1 MATKEELKKRLVTG
15 HVLTEQ
21 DMKDILDVAGE
32 KGPKGDTGAAGP
44 KGDTGAAG
52 PKGDTGAAGPKG
64 DPGVAGPKGDP
75 GAKGAKGDTGAAGPK
90 GDPGADG
97 FGTEAQYNEL
107 VARIEALETPAE

>member
-44 KGDTGAAG
+44 KGD
-52 PKGDTGAAGPKG
+52 
-64 DPGVAGPKGDP
+64 P
-75 GAKGAKGDTGAAGPK
+75 GAKGAKGDPGAKGDKGDPGAAGPK

>member
-1 MATKEELKKRLVTG
+1 MATKEELKTRLVTG

-44 KGDTGAAG
+44 KGD
-52 PKGDTGAAGPKG
+52 
-64 DPGVAGPKGDP
+64 PGVAGPKGDP
-75 GAKGAKGDTGAAGPK
+75 GAKGDKGDPGAKGAKGDPGAAGPK

>member
-44 KGDTGAAG
+44 KGD
-52 PKGDTGAAGPKG
+52 
-64 DPGVAGPKGDP
+64 P
-75 GAKGAKGDTGAAGPK
+75 GAKGAKGDPGAAGPK

>member
-1 MATKEELKKRLVTG
+1 MATKEELKTRLVTG

-52 PKGDTGAAGPKG
+52 PKGD
-64 DPGVAGPKGDP
+64 P
-75 GAKGAKGDTGAAGPK
+75 GAKGPKGDTGAAGPK

>member
-1 MATKEELKKRLVTG
+1 MATKEELKTRLVTG

-64 DPGVAGPKGDP
+64 DPG
-75 GAKGAKGDTGAAGPK
+75 AKGPKGDTGATGPK

>member
-32 KGPKGDTGAAGP
+32 KGPKGDPGA
-44 KGDTGAAG
+44 KGA
-52 PKGDTGAAGPKG
+52 KG
-64 DPGVAGPKGDP
+64 DPGAAGAKGDNGATGPKGDP
-75 GAKGAKGDTGAAGPK
+75 GAKGDTGATGPK

>member
-1 MATKEELKKRLVTG
+1 MATKEELKTRLVTG

-32 KGPKGDTGAAGP
+32 PGPKGATGATGPKGDPGA
-44 KGDTGAAG
+44 KGA
-52 PKGDTGAAGPKG
+52 KG

-75 GAKGAKGDTGAAGPK
+75 GAKGDTGATGPK

-97 FGTEAQYNEL
+97 FGTEVQYNEL

>member
-32 KGPKGDTGAAGP
+32 PGPKGATGAAGPKGDPGAAGP
-44 KGDTGAAG
+44 KGDTGA
-52 PKGDTGAAGPKG
+52 T
-64 DPGVAGPKGDP
+64 GPKGDP

>member
-1 MATKEELKKRLVTG
+1 MATKEELKTRLVTG

-44 KGDTGAAG
+44 KGD
-52 PKGDTGAAGPKG
+52 
-64 DPGVAGPKGDP
+64 PGVDGPKGDP
-75 GAKGAKGDTGAAGPK
+75 GAKGAKGDTGATGPK

-97 FGTEAQYNEL
+97 FGTEVQYNEL

>member
-32 KGPKGDTGAAGP
+32 KGPKGD
-44 KGDTGAAG
+44 
-52 PKGDTGAAGPKG
+52 
-64 DPGVAGPKGDP
+64 PG
-75 GAKGAKGDTGAAGPK
+75 TK

-97 FGTEAQYNEL
+97 FGTEVQYNEL

>member
-1 MATKEELKKRLVTG
+1 MVTKEELKTRLVTG

-44 KGDTGAAG
+44 KGDPGVAG
-52 PKGDTGAAGPKG
+52 PKGDTGATGP
-64 DPGVAGPKGDP
+64 
-75 GAKGAKGDTGAAGPK
+75 KGDTGAAGPK

>member
-1 MATKEELKKRLVTG
+1 MATKEELKTRLVTG

-32 KGPKGDTGAAGP
+32 K
-44 KGDTGAAG
+44 G

>member
-52 PKGDTGAAGPKG
+52 PKGDTGAT
-64 DPGVAGPKGDP
+64 GPKGDP
-75 GAKGAKGDTGAAGPK
+75 GAKGAKGDTGATGPK

-97 FGTEAQYNEL
+97 FGTEAQWNEL
-107 VARIEALETPAE
+107 VARVEALEGAEAPAE

>member
-44 KGDTGAAG
+44 KGDTGATG
-52 PKGDTGAAGPKG
+52 PKGDPGAKGAKG

-75 GAKGAKGDTGAAGPK
+75 GAKGDTGATGPK

>member
-44 KGDTGAAG
+44 KGD
-52 PKGDTGAAGPKG
+52 P
-64 DPGVAGPKGDP
+64 
-75 GAKGAKGDTGAAGPK
+75 GAAGPK

>member
-44 KGDTGAAG
+44 KGD
-52 PKGDTGAAGPKG
+52 
-64 DPGVAGPKGDP
+64 PGVAGPKGDQ
-75 GAKGAKGDTGAAGPK
+75 GAKGDPGAAGPK

>member
-1 MATKEELKKRLVTG
+1 MVTKEELKTRLVTG

-32 KGPKGDTGAAGP
+32 KGPKGDTGA
-44 KGDTGAAG
+44 D
-52 PKGDTGAAGPKG
+52 GPKG
-64 DPGVAGPKGDP
+64 DPGVAGPKGD
-75 GAKGAKGDTGAAGPK
+75 TGATGPK

>member
-32 KGPKGDTGAAGP
+32 KGPKGDTGV
-44 KGDTGAAG
+44 AG

-64 DPGVAGPKGDP
+64 DPGVAGPKGDQ
-75 GAKGAKGDTGAAGPK
+75 GAKGAKGDPGAAGPK

>member
-1 MATKEELKKRLVTG
+1 MATKEELKTRLVTG

-44 KGDTGAAG
+44 KGDPGVAG
-52 PKGDTGAAGPKG
+52 PKGDPGAKGDKGDTGAAGPKG
-64 DPGVAGPKGDP
+64 DPGV
-75 GAKGAKGDTGAAGPK
+75 AGPK